1 MIYLLYVLIGVI
13 VFFAGL
19 FVAYKIAAHK
29 YNQRPKPDLY
39 YDYYT
44 KQDTTPEGKVGVF
57 LVGLSMT
64 DDFEPGWWSN
74 IFEHVRHNI
83 IPWPGSFFAGLDQG
97 LALLDPD
104 RFYEYE
110 AFVPNDLVDYMGS
123 RFDIDGIP
131 FIGKYRRGE
140 VTWRNPTKRIYRDH
154 GFFLLKSH
162 KAGVP
167 SMASKIQCIAKVWYY
182 GRGFKNKKVPHR
194 YQQNRVLDEA
204 FANLTKKYGSFPFHY
219 ADSMSPWEMHEKIYD
234 LLEGG
239 VDTIVL
245 ASSMLMYSHYEEF
258 EGSWLHS
265 MEIIRKWEEEHGN
278 GKKIK
283 VIMAPPPGHFP
294 PIREGF
300 IQLLKDRLDTL
311 PAKKAVKVA
320 VSVHGMPWDAFPHE
334 AWLKLSPALV
344 DPLVEDVKKLVAQYD
359 FSKTEVVLSQDHFA
373 DPIWDPGEKYLS
385 TNRAYLEGNRD
396 GFDYVVQQPM
406 EFYTENTDTMFSHAH
421 HNYHHFEGYDVYE
434 TIDYP
439 DWDVPY
445 TRELDLHG
453 TLTIYNGV
461 LVGKYRHYVSDAFT
475 QAMDSILSK
484 SSVLQKQSAEQG
496 QASADGKELKN

>member
-110 AFVPNDLVDYMGS
+110 AFVPNDLVDYKGS

-131 FIGKYRRGE
+131 FIEKYRRGE

-182 GRGFKNKKVPHR
+182 GKGFKNKKVPHSI
-194 YQQNRVLDEA
+194 NR
-204 FANLTKKYGSFPFHY
+204 T
-219 ADSMSPWEMHEKIYD
+219 
-234 LLEGG
+234 
-239 VDTIVL
+239 
-245 ASSMLMYSHYEEF
+245 
-258 EGSWLHS
+258 GSW
-265 MEIIRKWEEEHGN
+265 MK
-278 GKKIK
+278 
-283 VIMAPPPGHFP
+283 
-294 PIREGF
+294 
-300 IQLLKDRLDTL
+300 
-311 PAKKAVKVA
+311 
-320 VSVHGMPWDAFPHE
+320 
-334 AWLKLSPALV
+334 
-344 DPLVEDVKKLVAQYD
+344 PLQ
-359 FSKTEVVLSQDHFA
+359 T
-373 DPIWDPGEKYLS
+373 
-385 TNRAYLEGNRD
+385 
-396 GFDYVVQQPM
+396 
-406 EFYTENTDTMFSHAH
+406 
-421 HNYHHFEGYDVYE
+421 
-434 TIDYP
+434 
-439 DWDVPY
+439 
-445 TRELDLHG
+445 
-453 TLTIYNGV
+453 
-461 LVGKYRHYVSDAFT
+461 
-475 QAMDSILSK
+475 
-484 SSVLQKQSAEQG
+484 
-496 QASADGKELKN
+496 